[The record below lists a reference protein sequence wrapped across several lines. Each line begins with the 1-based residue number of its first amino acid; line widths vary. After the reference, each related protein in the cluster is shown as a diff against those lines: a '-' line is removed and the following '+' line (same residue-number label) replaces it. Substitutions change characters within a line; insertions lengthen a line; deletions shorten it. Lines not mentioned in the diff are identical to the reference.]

1 MQQYYLKKTLTLLCK
16 IQRTRLYL
24 YLRSDTQN
32 KTLLFAKWLEIKCS
46 SCEQGPMK
54 EQYWYHFNSH

>member
-54 EQYWYHFNSH
+54 EQ